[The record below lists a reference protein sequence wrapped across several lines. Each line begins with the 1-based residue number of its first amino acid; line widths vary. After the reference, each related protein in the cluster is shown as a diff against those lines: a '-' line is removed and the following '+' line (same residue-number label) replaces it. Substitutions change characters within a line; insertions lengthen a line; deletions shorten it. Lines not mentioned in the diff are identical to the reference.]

1 MRFVGLDEGFEPGES
16 VAFLDELGVTY
27 EQFID
32 TDGAF
37 AAELEIAELPSTV
50 IVDADGSIVLQHTG
64 ALSYDDL
71 VDRPRRPRLKLFCEA
86 TRTNSVQLAPQIA
99 TGAGQSLRRRA
110 RRTSRAATMRL
121 WRSYVT

>member
-32 TDGAF
+32 TGGAF

-50 IVDADGSIVLQHTG
+50 IVDADGAVALHHTG

-71 VDRPRRPRLKLFCEA
+71 
-86 TRTNSVQLAPQIA
+86 IA
-99 TGAGQSLRRRA
+99 ALTDLR
-110 RRTSRAATMRL
+110 
-121 WRSYVT
+121 

>member
-16 VAFLDELGVTY
+16 VAYLDELGVTY

-50 IVDADGSIVLQHTG
+50 IVDDDGSIVLQHTG
-64 ALSYDDL
+64 ALSYDELVTALADL
-71 VDRPRRPRLKLFCEA
+71 A
-86 TRTNSVQLAPQIA
+86 
-99 TGAGQSLRRRA
+99 
-110 RRTSRAATMRL
+110 
-121 WRSYVT
+121 